1 LELSQKK
8 ELHSALPNLI
18 KGAAHS
24 VARRYRHYTTAAD
37 LSQELYAFV
46 LSRTDQLNKELV
58 EAESIS
64 NEEYKWQQ
72 RKISA
77 RLRRAAE
84 RAARK
89 EKASMSGYL
98 AADEYFYDTTQIA
111 QLLPAALQFDNE
123 GALLVEQLD
132 DAPRAPKAP
141 AEGGNLLAMVVDV
154 RAAYDKLELDD
165 QQLLEQR
172 YGIAPM
178 LLKDMAE
185 AWKVSDSQVDRRIQS
200 ALRRLIDNLG
210 GESPYQ

>member
-1 LELSQKK
+1 MSQSKA
-8 ELHSALPNLI
+8 LHPAIPDLI

-24 VARRYRHYTTAAD
+24 VARRYRHYTTAQD
-37 LSQELYAFV
+37 LSQELYVFV
-46 LSRTDQLNKELV
+46 LSRAVQLNEELTA
-58 EAESIS
+58 AESNS
-64 NEEYKWQQ
+64 KEEYKWQQ
-72 RKISA
+72 RKIAA

-84 RAARK
+84 RSARK
-89 EKASMSGYL
+89 DKATASGYL

-111 QLLPAALQFDNE
+111 QLLPAALQFEAE
-123 GALLVEQLD
+123 GALLVDQLEEG
-132 DAPRAPKAP
+132 PKAPKAP
-141 AEGGNLLAMVVDV
+141 AEGGNLLAMVVDI

-172 YGIAPM
+172 YGSSPM